1 MFEILRQVLGNLRAN
16 KLRSFLT
23 MFGILWGIIAVVI
36 LSATGDGFQ
45 RGNQQLLE
53 ELGRNVAIVW
63 GGQTSS
69 QAGGQR
75 AGREIFLTVD
85 DARALARESPMIAVV
100 SSELERDG
108 VRVRSAFNATSS
120 PVHGIEPQ
128 YQAIRTIDIQF
139 GRGIRFTDEEQSLR
153 VAVIGA
159 DLAKKLFAER
169 SSLGRRI
176 FLDGIPYDV
185 IGQIRKKDQ
194 EDSYSGPD
202 NDKVFI
208 PFSAAARD
216 FPRKDVRPGVV
227 SQIILSPHPWV
238 VAELNDV
245 FENRS
250 GRVEEI
256 VWPLEFEVRRVLAR
270 RHGFEPDDPSA
281 VWMWDTSISSLM
293 FDRMVQKMKA
303 FFTAVGFVT
312 LALGGVGVMNIMLVA
327 VRERT
332 REIGVRRAIGA
343 TAGQVQ
349 RQFFLEGFLLTML
362 SGAIGFA
369 VAVAICAGVNMLPM
383 PTNRFQGMI
392 VTWTTGL
399 LAVGALVVVGIVT
412 STLPARRAAQL
423 PPVEA
428 LRYEI

>member
-1 MFEILRQVLGNLRAN
+1 MLEILRQVLGNLRAN

-45 RGNQQLLE
+45 AGNQHLLE
-53 ELGRNVAIVW
+53 ELGRNIAIVW

-69 QAGGQR
+69 QAGGS
-75 AGREIFLTVD
+75 GRPRRSSLTVD

-100 SSELERDG
+100 TPELERCG

-139 GRGIRFTDEEQSLR
+139 GRGLRLADEEQALR

-169 SSLGRRI
+169 DALGRRI
-176 FLDGIPYDV
+176 FLDGLPYDV

-194 EDSYSGPD
+194 EDSYSGPTTTRCSFLFRRRRATFHGRMRLP
-202 NDKVFI
+202 VWCRRLFCRRI
-208 PFSAAARD
+208 RGWWPASTTCSRAARAASRTSCGRWS
-216 FPRKDVRPGVV
+216 PRCGACSRADTASSRTTLRP
-227 SQIILSPHPWV
+227 
-238 VAELNDV
+238 
-245 FENRS
+245 S
-250 GRVEEI
+250 GC
-256 VWPLEFEVRRVLAR
+256 
-270 RHGFEPDDPSA
+270 G
-281 VWMWDTSISSLM
+281 DTTISSLM
-293 FDRMVQKMKA
+293 FARMVQKMKS

-343 TAGQVQ
+343 TRSQVQ

-362 SGAIGFA
+362 SGALGFA
-369 VAVAICAGVNMLPM
+369 VAIAICTGVNALPM

>member
-1 MFEILRQVLGNLRAN
+1 MLEILRQVLGNLRAN

-45 RGNQQLLE
+45 RGNQHLLE

-108 VRVRSAFNATSS
+108 VRVRSAFNATSA

-216 FPRKDVRPGVV
+216 FPRKDARPGVV

-238 VAELNDV
+238 VADLNDV
-245 FENRS
+245 FENRT

-293 FDRMVQKMKA
+293 FDRMVQKMKS

-369 VAVAICAGVNMLPM
+369 VAVAICTGVNMLPM

-428 LRYEI
+428 LRYEM

>member
-1 MFEILRQVLGNLRAN
+1 MLEILKQVLGNLRAN

-23 MFGILWGIIAVVI
+23 MFGILWGVIAVVI

-45 RGNQQLLE
+45 AGNQHLLE

-75 AGREIFLTVD
+75 AGREILLTVD

-100 SSELERDG
+100 SPELERHG
-108 VRVRSAFNATSS
+108 VRVRSAFNATTA
-120 PVHGIEPQ
+120 PVHGVEPQ

-139 GRGIRFTDEEQSLR
+139 GRGLRFADEEQGLR

-159 DLAKKLFAER
+159 DLAKKLFAGR
-169 SSLGRRI
+169 DVLGKRI
-176 FLDGIPYDV
+176 YLDGLPYDV

-216 FPRKDVRPGVV
+216 FPRKDARPGVV

-238 VAELNDV
+238 VAGLNDV
-245 FENRS
+245 FESRTS
-250 GRVEEI
+250 RVEDI
-256 VWPLEFEVRRVLAR
+256 VWPLEHEVRRVLAR
-270 RHGFEPDDPSA
+270 RYGFEEDDPSA
-281 VWMWDTSISSLM
+281 IWMWDTTISSLM
-293 FDRMVQKMKA
+293 FERMVQKMKS

-343 TAGQVQ
+343 TRSQVQ

-362 SGAIGFA
+362 SGGLGFA
-369 VAVAICAGVNMLPM
+369 VAVAICTGVNTLPM

-399 LAVGALVVVGIVT
+399 LAVGALVVVGLVT

>member
-1 MFEILRQVLGNLRAN
+1 MLEVLKQVIGNLRAN
-16 KLRSFLT
+16 KLRSVLT
-23 MFGILWGIIAVVI
+23 MFGILWGVIAVVI

-45 RGNQQLLE
+45 AGNQHLLE
-53 ELGRNVAIVW
+53 ELGRNIAIVW

-75 AGREIFLTVD
+75 AGRGISLTVD

-100 SSELERDG
+100 TPELERSG

-139 GRGIRFTDEEQSLR
+139 GRGLRLADEEQALR

-169 SSLGRRI
+169 DALGRRI
-176 FLDGIPYDV
+176 FLDGLPYDV

-216 FPRKDVRPGVV
+216 FPRKDAPPGVV

-238 VAELNDV
+238 VAGLNDV
-245 FENRS
+245 FESRTS
-250 GRVEEI
+250 RVEDI
-256 VWPLEFEVRRVLAR
+256 VWPLESEVRRVLAR

-281 VWMWDTSISSLM
+281 IWMWDTTISSLM
-293 FDRMVQKMKA
+293 FARMVQKMKS

-343 TAGQVQ
+343 TRSQVQ

-362 SGAIGFA
+362 SGALGFA
-369 VAVAICAGVNMLPM
+369 VAIAICTGVNALPM